1 MTDNSELLKFARSLD
16 AHDVNCDPVEA
27 MAVITRLCDALE
39 GCQDTH
45 PPARRHA
52 DGQLTGGASPKGG
65 GCTLE
70 PPEGPKAIPARTS
83 PQPNQTAAC
92 QAPPEPQWS
101 PIETAP
107 KDKPVLVFDG
117 AEQMVSRWVE
127 EVRWERCRY
136 ESTPDR
142 EVTVRVV
149 DGWWECFCGSVAHPT
164 HWLPLAASP
173 SLKEKTDV

>member
-52 DGQLTGGASPKGG
+52 DGQLTGGASPKGD

-70 PPEGPKAIPARTS
+70 PPEGPKAI
-83 PQPNQTAAC
+83 
-92 QAPPEPQWS
+92 
-101 PIETAP
+101 
-107 KDKPVLVFDG
+107 
-117 AEQMVSRWVE
+117 
-127 EVRWERCRY
+127 
-136 ESTPDR
+136 
-142 EVTVRVV
+142 
-149 DGWWECFCGSVAHPT
+149 
-164 HWLPLAASP
+164 LAA
-173 SLKEKTDV
+173 LGAGHE